1 MSDLTFT
8 RGTAEERER
17 GRPRDGEDEG
27 IALLPP
33 GLTRTILQDG
43 TARLGLAIV
52 VFFVGFA
59 LAAPLLAP
67 HDPIAISEVSLAP
80 PSWGHP
86 LGTDGL
92 GRDLLSRLMFGARLS
107 LGTAFLAAVL
117 VTTLGVVLGTVA
129 GFYRGAAETVI
140 MGVVDV
146 ILAFPGLVL
155 ALAIAGLFN
164 PGILTV
170 VLGLVTVWW
179 VSYARIIRGLVA
191 SIREREFVTSA
202 RALGAGNVRI
212 ICHHILP
219 HVLPPVIVLV
229 TLEMGSLILAISALS
244 FLGLGAQPP
253 IPEWGAMLNDGRAYF
268 FSDPRVILMPGVAIS
283 LVVLGF
289 NLLGDGIRDALDPKL
304 K

>member
-1 MSDLTFT
+1 MSTLMVGRQEQH
-8 RGTAEERER
+8 RGHHDAEEVV
-17 GRPRDGEDEG
+17 
-27 IALLPP
+27 LVPP
-33 GLTRTILQDG
+33 GVLRRILGDRT
-43 TARLGLAIV
+43 ASLGLALV
-52 VFFVGFA
+52 AFFVVAA
-59 LAAPLLAP
+59 LAAPLLAR
-67 HDPIAISEVSLAP
+67 HDPIALSGVRLAP
-80 PSWGHP
+80 PSWDHP

-92 GRDLLSRLMFGARLS
+92 GRDLLSRLLFGARLS
-107 LGTAFLAAVL
+107 LGTAFLAAAL

-129 GFYRGAAETVI
+129 GFYRGLTDTLI

-155 ALAIAGLFN
+155 ALVIAGLLS

-170 VLGLVTVWW
+170 MLALVTVWW
-179 VSYARIIRGLVA
+179 VSYARIIRGLVIA
-191 SIREREFVTSA
+191 VREREFVASA
-202 RALGAGNVRI
+202 RALGASNLRI
-212 ICHHILP
+212 VWRHILP

-253 IPEWGAMLNDGRAYF
+253 TPEWGAMLNDGRAYF
-268 FSDPRVILMPGVAIS
+268 FSDPRVILIPGVVIS

-289 NLLGDGIRDALDPKL
+289 NLLGDGIRDALDPRL